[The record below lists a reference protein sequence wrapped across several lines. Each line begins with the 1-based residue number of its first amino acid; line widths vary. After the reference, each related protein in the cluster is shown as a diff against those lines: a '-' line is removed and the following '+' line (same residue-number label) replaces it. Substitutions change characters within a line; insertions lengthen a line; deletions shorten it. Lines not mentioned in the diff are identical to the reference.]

1 MVIDWQTAVGL
12 VSALIAVVGWY
23 CCQTWQLNRAAS
35 QDRPLPPGFRALPAG
50 IFSYRFQA
58 TPPLTRGQYGR

>member
-35 QDRPLPPGFRALPAG
+35 HDRTLSTGFRALPAG
-50 IFSYRFQA
+50 IFRYGFQHNSGLHG
-58 TPPLTRGQYGR
+58 PS